1 MHPCLNDSL
10 WQLLLQPMHHLLQSF
25 KQLDLTTEVA
35 GLSRA
40 RKPAVDSSDSSSGG
54 GGSGN
59 RHASRLP
66 DPHSLVSWV
75 RAQSP
80 DEGEGEQGLLPGLCI
95 LTERWMSEVC
105 ASRRMLAAALICI
118 SFVSMTCQA
127 KFCSAAFHAMIVQP
141 VWKLYKLVNYGS
153 LSQQKVHGKACP

>member
-10 WQLLLQPMHHLLQSF
+10 WQLLLQSMHHLLQSF

-75 RAQSP
+75 RAQP

-105 ASRRMLAAALICI
+105 ASRRCCAHLYLSRIYDMPSEVLQCCI
-118 SFVSMTCQA
+118 SRHDRPASMETIQTG
-127 KFCSAAFHAMIVQP
+127 
-141 VWKLYKLVNYGS
+141 KLW
-153 LSQQKVHGKACP
+153 